1 MYDGVQVERNLVYM
15 PLIVYKNLGQKYDFF
30 VSDRNFN
37 KTSVRVEKNELKYD
51 NMMKF

>member
-1 MYDGVQVERNLVYM
+1 MMVCKLKEIWYM

-37 KTSVRVEKNELKYD
+37 KTSVRKNELKYD